1 MFPSCIRNWQHL
13 LGIFVI
19 CVAATSVKAGQ
30 PLAVGEALER
40 PAVFSKQ
47 PSSEVLLGAARTGD
61 RMVVVGERG
70 IIAISD
76 DDGAHWRQVSVP
88 VSVTLTAVRFADTQH
103 GYVVGHGGTVLVT
116 SDGGE
121 TWQRRLDGRQAAQ
134 LVFDAAEASGDS
146 SALAEAE
153 WLKADGPDKPLLDLL
168 VVDAQNVLVVGAYGL
183 AFASTDGGRTW
194 SSWKDRFDN
203 PRGLHLNAIRRQGE
217 RIVVV
222 GEQGLVQISE
232 DSGDTF
238 TPAKLPYEGS
248 FFTVELRD
256 QDEIIVA
263 GLRGNLWRSHN
274 AGLSWEQQQ
283 VAIPASITASAMRSD
298 GSLVLVNQ
306 AGFILGERNS
316 RLSPVNTVAL
326 PPLTSILPNPDG
338 TLLAL
343 SVQGAISVATGD
355 QK

>member
-1 MFPSCIRNWQHL
+1 M
-13 LGIFVI
+13 
-19 CVAATSVKAGQ
+19 
-30 PLAVGEALER
+30 
-40 PAVFSKQ
+40 
-47 PSSEVLLGAARTGD
+47 
-61 RMVVVGERG
+61 
-70 IIAISD
+70 
-76 DDGAHWRQVSVP
+76 P
-88 VSVTLTAVRFADTQH
+88 VSVTLTAGAFADTQH

-116 SDGGE
+116 SMVVKPGSGASMVA
-121 TWQRRLDGRQAAQ
+121 RRLNLSLTRPKPVAT
-134 LVFDAAEASGDS
+134 LL
-146 SALAEAE
+146 LAEAE

-194 SSWKDRFDN
+194 SSWKIVSTTPWSPF
-203 PRGLHLNAIRRQGE
+203 NAIRRQGE

-232 DSGDTF
+232 DSGDSSH
-238 TPAKLPYEGS
+238 LPSCLMKEVS
-248 FFTVELRD
+248 FTVELRD

-306 AGFILGERNS
+306 AGFILGE
-316 RLSPVNTVAL
+316 
-326 PPLTSILPNPDG
+326 
-338 TLLAL
+338 
-343 SVQGAISVATGD
+343 AIAG
-355 QK
+355 